1 MSSRIRTVYLGIGS
15 NVEAIRNINSGI
27 RELEAAFAPVRLSPA
42 YRNRAVGFE
51 GDDFINLV
59 AECRTE
65 MQPLELKAWL
75 NALEDRHGR
84 RREVPKFSNRT
95 LDIDILLY
103 DDLWIRLPDLELP
116 RPEIETFAHVLRP
129 LADIAP
135 DMIHPRRQESL
146 AKIWNEFPEKPSMA
160 PVSLEPMTKGT

>member
-1 MSSRIRTVYLGIGS
+1 MSTQPRTVYLGIGS
-15 NVEAIRNINSGI
+15 NVEAITNITSGI
-27 RELEAAFAPVRLSPA
+27 RALEAELGPVRLSPA

-59 AECRTE
+59 AECQTA
-65 MQPLELKAWL
+65 MQPLELKSWL

-84 RREVPKFSNRT
+84 SRNVPKFSNRT
-95 LDIDILLY
+95 LDIDILFY
-103 DDLWIRLPDLELP
+103 GNLWFRMPELELP

-135 DMIHPRRQESL
+135 ELIHPRIREPL
-146 AKIWNEFPEKPSMA
+146 AKMWRDFPEKPSMERID
-160 PVSLEPMTKGT
+160 LDCITKGT